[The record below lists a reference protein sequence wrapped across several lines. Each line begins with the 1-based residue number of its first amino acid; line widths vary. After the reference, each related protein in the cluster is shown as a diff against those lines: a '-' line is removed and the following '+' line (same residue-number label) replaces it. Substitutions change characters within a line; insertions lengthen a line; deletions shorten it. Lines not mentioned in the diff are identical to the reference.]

1 MQLKRIGAVSLA
13 RLAAGLYA
21 VIGLIIGAI
30 FALAALAGAAVA
42 GDSSPMI
49 GLLFGV
55 GAVVFL
61 PLMYGVLGALGA
73 LLIAG
78 LYNLMAGWLGG
89 VEVTLE

>member
-61 PLMYGVLGALGA
+61 PLIYGVLGALGA